1 MENEL
6 TSRDYIIEA
15 FFILLKNNKID
26 DISIAQICD
35 KAGVS
40 RVTFYRNFKDKK
52 DIIEGYFTTMIQKFI
67 KEMGLRHKTN
77 NYYDIAYQTF
87 YFLRQEKE
95 NIKSINNNNL
105 SYMYLNLLNKHLIN
119 NFINDGYGNIIN
131 AHIYAGALY
140 NLSMYWVMDDDCKT
154 DIDKL
159 IEAFFI
165 ICHFDPKGNQK

>member
-1 MENEL
+1 MENQQ

-52 DIIEGYFTTMIQKFI
+52 EIIEGYFTSSIQKFI
-67 KEMGLRHKTN
+67 KEMGLRHRTN

-87 YFLRQEKE
+87 YFLKQEKE
-95 NIKSINNNNL
+95 NIKAIYNNNL
-105 SYMYLNLLNKHLIN
+105 SYMYLDLLNNNLVK
-119 NFINDGYGNIIN
+119 NFINDGYGTKLN
-131 AHIYAGALY
+131 AYIYSGALY
-140 NLSMYWVMDDDCKT
+140 NISMYWVIEDDCKQ
-154 DIDKL
+154 DIDSL
-159 IEAFFI
+159 IEAFFK
-165 ICHFDPKGNQK
+165 ICNFEIKK